1 MLRADSAS
9 DAKRSCEL
17 CFSVLVKRSVLTAHP
32 NPYLL
37 EVLPE
42 VQDVCVCVCVHVFV
56 FFCRLLQ
63 MYFVTSYT
71 IVIVHSSGCVP
82 GKVWKHVFG
91 VASGTGVLR
100 SAPNRA

>member
-56 FFCRLLQ
+56 FFLSAAANVFCYKL
-63 MYFVTSYT
+63 YNSYSAFVWLR
-71 IVIVHSSGCVP
+71 P
-82 GKVWKHVFG
+82 GKGMEARLWG
-91 VASGTGVLR
+91 CIWNG
-100 SAPNRA
+100 RAA